1 MGTNAISALK
11 QAIYRWKKMKNAKS
25 PQHPNPENER
35 EDNCSCEIL
44 SVGLRKSDNLTP
56 SVKNDLKSRW
66 MKNMSSL
73 FFVVLERVA
82 VVFLSNCH
90 SIAEAALSPL
100 GNHYYLL
107 IYRRKHSI
115 SLFVLSV
122 SCRKTHQ
129 NIWPLDWCI
138 KRKQY
143 SCIISVL
150 P

>member
-1 MGTNAISALK
+1 
-11 QAIYRWKKMKNAKS
+11 MKNAKS

-56 SVKNDLKSRW
+56 SVKNDPKSRW
-66 MKNMSSL
+66 MKNMSAL
-73 FFVVLERVA
+73 FSVLESVSF
-82 VVFLSNCH
+82 VFLFNCH
-90 SIAEAALSPL
+90 SIAEASSQRC
-100 GNHYYLL
+100 NHYYLL

-129 NIWPLDWCI
+129 NIWPFYWCI

-143 SCIISVL
+143 FCIISVL